1 MELMQQQQAND
12 ARLREQERRH
22 QVSSPSGEWKRRKKL
37 PHPASPAI
45 RVHFLLQDDIERLKE
60 RLDTAMQSLRDQQTQ
75 QATVAAV

>member
-1 MELMQQQQAND
+1 MQQQQAND

-22 QVSSPSGEWKRRKKL
+22 QVSSPSGEKNF

-45 RVHFLLQDDIERLKE
+45 RVHSLLQDDIERLKE

>member
-22 QVSSPSGEWKRRKKL
+22 QVSSPSGEKNKNKF

-45 RVHFLLQDDIERLKE
+45 RVHSLLQDDIERLKE